1 MRDLT
6 FLRSLTFVQT
16 SFLKSII
23 IYYYLID
30 KYVKTLPH
38 KILTKHSLVKTVQT
52 RTLTMRPFSL
62 EVFSSDKD

>member
-23 IYYYLID
+23 IHYYLID
-30 KYVKTLPH
+30 KYVKTFVH

-52 RTLTMRPFSL
+52 RTLTMRSFSL